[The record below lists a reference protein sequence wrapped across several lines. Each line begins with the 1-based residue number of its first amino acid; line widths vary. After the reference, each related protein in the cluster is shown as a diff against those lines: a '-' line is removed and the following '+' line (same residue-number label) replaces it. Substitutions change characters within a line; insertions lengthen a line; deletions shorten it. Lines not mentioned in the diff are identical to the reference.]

1 MQYVNI
7 KAPDHFSGQNA
18 FPTAQCCC
26 AKPESAL
33 CPQDFVSNTDLNF
46 QALHDLEVVLTDRL
60 TNLLS

>member
-1 MQYVNI
+1 
-7 KAPDHFSGQNA
+7 
-18 FPTAQCCC
+18 
-26 AKPESAL
+26 L